1 VSLRVDPVAE
11 PATWTRHVVEALRS
25 ARGEAEY
32 ELSDASRLERR
43 QRLDEIA
50 RAAEEMRRGQFDA
63 VPTLSSE

>member
-1 VSLRVDPVAE
+1 
-11 PATWTRHVVEALRS
+11 
-25 ARGEAEY
+25 
-32 ELSDASRLERR
+32 LSDASRLERR